1 MAERKLASIRRI
13 SEILPIEG
21 ADNIELAKVDGWQVV
36 VKKGEFKPSDLC
48 VYLEIDSWVPETVA
62 PFLFKGREYQGVKGE
77 RLRTVKLRGALSQ
90 GLVLPMMVLYP
101 NLTLVNAE
109 SLEGADVTE
118 ALGILKWDR
127 PMPAQLTGQ
136 AKGYF
141 PEFIRKTDQERC
153 QNLTREIQDAY
164 DNRDEFEVTIKLDG
178 SSITVYHKDGEVG
191 VCSRN
196 LELKLNEENSEN
208 AFIRTATKT
217 GLLDALKAYG
227 KNIAVQGELMGEGIQ
242 GNRESLMWN
251 QIFVFDIF
259 DIDKQEYL
267 DPEERHGVF
276 HALVDNGFTG
286 DHVPVV
292 DYWECL
298 PYRDTNG
305 LLSYAE
311 GPSLNHKIREG
322 LVFKRMDG
330 KFSFKAISNQFLLKE
345 KD

>member
-1 MAERKLASIRRI
+1 MTERKLASIRRI

-21 ADNIELAKVDGWQVV
+21 ADAIELAKVDGWQVV
-36 VKKGEFKPSDLC
+36 VKKGEFNPSDLC

-77 RLRTVKLRGALSQ
+77 RLRTIKLRGALSQ
-90 GLVLPMMVLYP
+90 GLILPMTVLIP
-101 NLTLVNAE
+101 GIGLQVPF
-109 SLEGADVTE
+109 EGTDVTE

-127 PMPAQLTGQ
+127 PMPAQLQGQ

-196 LELKLNEENSEN
+196 LELKINEENSEN

-217 GLLDALKAYG
+217 GLIDALKSLG
-227 KNIAVQGELMGEGIQ
+227 KNIAIQGELMGEGIQ
-242 GNRESLMWN
+242 GNREGLKEH

-259 DIDKQEYL
+259 DIDDQEYL
-267 DPEERHGVF
+267 CPEERYDLF
-276 HALVDNGFTG
+276 HALKDVGFAG

-292 DYWECL
+292 SRAISVPHRSTDS
-298 PYRDTNG
+298 
-305 LLSYAE
+305 LLKFAE
-311 GPSLNHKIREG
+311 GPSLNHRIREG
-322 LVFKRMDG
+322 LVFKRLDG
-330 KFSFKAISNQFLLKE
+330 KFSFKAIANNFLLKE